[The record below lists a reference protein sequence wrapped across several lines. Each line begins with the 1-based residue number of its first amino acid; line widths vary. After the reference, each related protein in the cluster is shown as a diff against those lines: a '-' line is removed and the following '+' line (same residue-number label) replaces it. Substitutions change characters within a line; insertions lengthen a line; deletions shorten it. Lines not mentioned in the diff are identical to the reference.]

1 MSTHDEASSPTQA
14 AWPTLTTDGWRDSC
28 STLHLWS
35 QLVGKTRLALAPET
49 NHFWHV
55 PLYVSTTG
63 LTTSPMPYEDFTF
76 DVELDLLN
84 SCVRMH
90 KSDGSLLS
98 FDLPAR
104 STLASFYARYM
115 ACLRTLGVE
124 VTLYPLAMEIRDEI
138 YLDSDGRL
146 RSYDAS
152 WGKALHS
159 VLLVADQGLKRFAGE
174 FIGKVSPVH
183 FFWGSFD
190 LAVTRFSGRT
200 APEHP
205 GGAPH
210 CPDWVMREAY
220 SHEVSSAGFWPG
232 NADGGE
238 PLFYSY
244 AYPEPPGYAQ
254 ALVLPKSAYYDA
266 ALREFVLPY
275 ETLRRAPFPEHTLHA
290 FLQSTYDAA
299 ATLGDWDRS
308 LTRRRARQVAEPLHA
323 R

>member
-1 MSTHDEASSPTQA
+1 MGTLDQTHPQA
-14 AWPTLTTDGWRDSC
+14 DRAWPRLVTDGFPASC
-28 STLHLWS
+28 GTLHLWS
-35 QLVGKTRLALAPET
+35 QLLGKTRLALAPMT

-63 LTTSPMPYEDFTF
+63 LTTSPMPYEDFAF
-76 DVELDLLN
+76 DVELDLLE
-84 SCVRMH
+84 SRVRMQ
-90 KSDGSLLS
+90 KSDGSRLD
-98 FDLPAR
+98 FDLPR
-104 STLASFYARYM
+104 RGTLAAFYDRYM
-115 ACLRTLGVE
+115 TSLNSLGIE
-124 VTLYPLAMEIRDEI
+124 VPIYPLAIEVRDTI
-138 YLDSDGRL
+138 HLDRDGEE
-146 RSYDAS
+146 RSYDPS
-152 WGKALHS
+152 WGKALHGA
-159 VLLVADQGLKRFAGE
+159 LLQADRALKRFAGD
-174 FIGKVSPVH
+174 FVGKISPVH

-200 APEHP
+200 APQHP

-254 ALVLPKSAYYDA
+254 ALVLPKGARYDE
-266 ALREFVLPY
+266 ALREFVFPY
-275 ETLRRAPFPEHTLHA
+275 ETLRSSRFPDRDLHA

-308 LTRRRARQVAEPLHA
+308 LTRRRARQVFEPEHA
-323 R
+323 S